1 MPKKKYIV
9 DLSTEEREQLRH
21 LITRGK
27 PSARKVTRARILL
40 HAADGLTDE
49 QIVAALNTGSATVE
63 RTRQRF
69 VEEGL
74 ECLTERARPG
84 QRRKLSGKQ
93 EAHVIAVACTT
104 APDGRSRWTLQ
115 LLADKV
121 VELKYAD
128 SIARETMRQVLK
140 KRTQAVAERTM
151 VYPGSLSRVR
161 GLYGRCP
168 RCVRRTV

>member
-9 DLSTEEREQLRH
+9 DLSAEEREQLRQ
-21 LITRGK
+21 LITRGT

-40 HAADGLTDE
+40 HAADGLSDE
-49 QIVAALNTGSATVE
+49 QISAALKTGIATVE

-74 ECLTERARPG
+74 ECLNERPRPG

-93 EAHVIAVACTT
+93 EAHVIAVACTS

-128 SIARETMRQVLK
+128 SIARETVRQMLK
-140 KRTQAVAERTM
+140 KTN
-151 VYPGSLSRVR
+151 SSR
-161 GLYGRCP
+161 G
-168 RCVRRTV
+168 

>member
-1 MPKKKYIV
+1 LPKKKYIV
-9 DLSTEEREQLRH
+9 DLSAEEREQLRQ
-21 LITRGK
+21 LITRGT

-40 HAADGLTDE
+40 HAADGLSDE
-49 QIVAALNTGSATVE
+49 QISAALKTGIATVE

-74 ECLTERARPG
+74 ECLNERPRPG

-93 EAHVIAVACTT
+93 EAHVIAVACTS

-128 SIARETMRQVLK
+128 SIARETVRQMLK
-140 KRTQAVAERTM
+140 KTN
-151 VYPGSLSRVR
+151 SSR
-161 GLYGRCP
+161 G
-168 RCVRRTV
+168 